1 MVYLDDPR
9 ENEHM
14 MQVIR
19 DKQVIKVCPD
29 SEYGGGVKMDVEYWR
44 GNVSSTTATWLALW
58 MGCNPVILCGMD
70 LYQGDVK
77 HCHEP
82 HMDAPA
88 FYYPLADHLRTWQ
101 EEAKASVPHSERI
114 RVMSGPLTPL
124 FGRYGFDT

>member
-1 MVYLDDPR
+1 MVYLDDPK

-19 DKQVIKVCPD
+19 DKKVIKVCPD
-29 SEYGGGVKMDVEYWR
+29 SEYGGDVKMDVEYWR

-58 MGCNPVILCGMD
+58 MGCDPVILCGMD

-101 EEAKASVPHSERI
+101 EEAKASVPHPERI
-114 RVMSGPLTPL
+114 RVMSGPLTHL
-124 FGRYGFDT
+124 FGSYVFGS